1 MQNRVTVTV
10 GGLKYTLLAAE
21 GEDYVHRV
29 ADYVNDKLKATTG
42 QGGISQMDSA
52 VLTAINIADDR
63 FKEQEASENL
73 RRQIKELL
81 EENARLKQEST
92 WASDNSTP
100 AGAPGT
106 SPRTSSPRRSP
117 TAISGASR
125 YT

>member
-10 GGLKYTLLAAE
+10 GGLKYTLLATE

-29 ADYVNDKLKATTG
+29 AAYVNEKLKETG
-42 QGGISQMDSA
+42 RAGGISQMDCA

-81 EENARLKQEST
+81 EENSRLKAELSESK
-92 WASDNSTP
+92 
-100 AGAPGT
+100 
-106 SPRTSSPRRSP
+106 REIFKLQQKR
-117 TAISGASR
+117 
-125 YT
+125 